1 MSPARDGTAVNGTQL
16 LTDSH
21 FTRDEFMPLRIRY
34 LSVLLAILLLTCLAS
49 AQATSP
55 RQKIIIDTDIGDDID
70 DAFAVA
76 LALSSPEFE
85 ILGITTAWG
94 DTQVRAR
101 IADRLLCETG
111 MDQIPIAAGP
121 STQSK
126 LALDHAPWARS
137 YWKPVRQ
144 YPPAVDFILDQIKR
158 YPDQITLLAIAPL
171 TNVGAAIERDPGTF
185 RKLKR
190 VVMMGGSLYRGY
202 NDLGYLPDHGP
213 DPEYNIASDI
223 PAARRLFASGVPL
236 YVMPLDSTQ
245 LKLDEVKRE
254 LIFQQSTPLTDSLT
268 LLYHLWGGQTPTL
281 YDPVAMAFAL
291 APQLC
296 PTQPLH
302 LEVDE
307 KGYTRPTPDP
317 ANAQVCLNSKPDDFF
332 QLYMRRLLTQKLA
345 GHCGR

>member
-1 MSPARDGTAVNGTQL
+1 M
-16 LTDSH
+16 
-21 FTRDEFMPLRIRY
+21 LRITHI
-34 LSVLLAILLLTCLAS
+34 LLVLLAIMIMPCLTS
-49 AQATSP
+49 AQGA

-76 LALSSPEFE
+76 LALSSPEFD

-101 IADRLLCETG
+101 IVDRLLCETG
-111 MDQIPIAAGP
+111 MDQIPIAAGA

-158 YPDQITLLAIAPL
+158 YPNQITLVAIAPL
-171 TNVGAAIERDPGTF
+171 TNIGAAIERDPEPF
-185 RKLKR
+185 KKLKR
-190 VVMMGGSLYRGY
+190 VVMMGGSVYRGY

-213 DPEYNIASDI
+213 DPEYNVVSDIASV
-223 PAARRLFASGVPL
+223 RRLFSSGVPL

-291 APQLC
+291 SPQVC
-296 PTQPLH
+296 PTQPMH
-302 LEVDE
+302 LQVDD
-307 KGYTRPTPDP
+307 KGYTRPAPGQ
-317 ANAQVCLNSKPDDFF
+317 ANVEVCLNAKPDDFF
-332 QLYMRRLLTQKLA
+332 QLYMRRVLSQKLVA
-345 GHCGR
+345 HCGR

>member
-1 MSPARDGTAVNGTQL
+1 MPSENDSTLRTRFL
-16 LTDSH
+16 L
-21 FTRDEFMPLRIRY
+21 P
-34 LSVLLAILLLTCLAS
+34 VLLAILIVPCLAS
-49 AQATSP
+49 AQAT

-94 DTQVRAR
+94 DTQLRAR
-101 IADRLLCETG
+101 VVDRLLCETG
-111 MDQIPIAAGP
+111 MDQISIAAGP

-158 YPDQITLLAIAPL
+158 YPNQITLVAIAPL
-171 TNVGAAIERDPGTF
+171 TNIGAAIERDPETF
-185 RKLKR
+185 KKIKR
-190 VVMMGGSLYRGY
+190 VVMMGGSVYRGY

-223 PAARRLFASGVPL
+223 ASARRLFSSGVRL

-245 LKLDEVKRE
+245 VKLDEVKRE
-254 LIFQQSTPLTDSLT
+254 LIFRQSTPLTDALT

-281 YDPVAMAFAL
+281 YDPVAVAFAL
-291 APQLC
+291 SPQVC

-302 LEVDE
+302 LEVDDN
-307 KGYTRPTPDP
+307 GYTRAASGS
-317 ANAQVCLNSKPDDFF
+317 ANAEVCLNSKSEEFF
-332 QLYMRRLLTQKLA
+332 QAYMRRLLTQKLA